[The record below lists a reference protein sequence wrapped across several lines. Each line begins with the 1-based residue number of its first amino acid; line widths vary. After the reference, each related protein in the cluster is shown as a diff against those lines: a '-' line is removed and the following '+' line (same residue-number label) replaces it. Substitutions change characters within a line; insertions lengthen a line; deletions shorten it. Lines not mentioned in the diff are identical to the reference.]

1 MSMEAIGRKS
11 CSARHGQAQ
20 SGFPCSDREVSA
32 LTRIEPAFQPDDPSR
47 SGSSLFC
54 SRCGAVSPEA
64 TRRVCDRC
72 EEGILLSCKR
82 EALPGDAFVVC
93 TYELVMTAIS
103 DAGEQIFGK
112 QETVLGARLLDLATC
127 PLGDDQLARHTAL
140 AAQRPREPVVLPL
153 RLRSERGASLGMLA
167 ARVTTCGP
175 PRAALVSVEQT
186 GFGRR

>member
-1 MSMEAIGRKS
+1 M
-11 CSARHGQAQ
+11 
-20 SGFPCSDREVSA
+20 
-32 LTRIEPAFQPDDPSR
+32 TRIEPAFQPDGPSR

-153 RLRSERGASLGMLA
+153 RLRSERGDSLGMLA

>member
-20 SGFPCSDREVSA
+20 RGFPCSDREVDA
-32 LTRIEPAFQPDDPSR
+32 LTRLEPAVQSDDPSR
-47 SGSSLFC
+47 SESSLFC

-82 EALPGDAFVVC
+82 EALPGDAFVIC
-93 TYELVMTAIS
+93 TYELVVTAVS
-103 DAGEQIFGK
+103 DAGEQVFGT
-112 QETVLGARLLDLATC
+112 QETVLGARLPDLATC
-127 PLGDDQLARHTAL
+127 PLGEEQLARHAAL
-140 AAQRPREPVVLPL
+140 AAQRPRDPVVLPL
-153 RLRSERGASLGMLA
+153 RARSKQGDSLGMLA

>member
-1 MSMEAIGRKS
+1 MEAIERKS
-11 CSARHGQAQ
+11 CSARHWQAQ
-20 SGFPCSDREVSA
+20 RDFPCSDREVSA
-32 LTRIEPAFQPDDPSR
+32 LTRIEPAFQPDEP
-47 SGSSLFC
+47 SGSGSRLFC
-54 SRCGAVSPEA
+54 SRCGAVSPQA

-153 RLRSERGASLGMLA
+153 RLRSERGDSLGMLA